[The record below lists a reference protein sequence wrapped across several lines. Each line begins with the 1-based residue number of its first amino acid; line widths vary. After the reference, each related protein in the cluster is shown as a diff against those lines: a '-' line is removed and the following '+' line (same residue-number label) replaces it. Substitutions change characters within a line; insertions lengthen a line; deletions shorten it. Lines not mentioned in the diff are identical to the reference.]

1 MSYINALN
9 LFELKDGYSI
19 EELKQTY
26 RALSKKYHPD
36 YKQNASLEEQK
47 ESEEL
52 MKRINEA
59 YDILKNNLGKEKTK
73 FNIET
78 YKKEKIDDLD
88 KYYIDDDM
96 IIAQAGCSIIALSY
110 MAMNRS
116 LSGLEWASGIP
127 GTVGGACY
135 MNAGAYLKS
144 VSDVLIS
151 VTVLDEDYNVLEI
164 PLKDL
169 EFGYRKS
176 NLMDKGYI
184 ILGAKFKLSKG
195 NYDDILNLI
204 TERRERRYKN
214 QPLNYPSAGS
224 VFRNPDGD
232 YAGRLI
238 EECNLKGYIKGGAK
252 ISDMHANFIVN
263 YNNATS
269 SDVKDLIELAKLKV
283 HEKFN
288 IDLKCEQELFNWE

>member
-1 MSYINALN
+1 MDDIIKGL
-9 LFELKDGYSI
+9 EK
-19 EELKQTY
+19 
-26 RALSKKYHPD
+26 SK
-36 YKQNASLEEQK
+36 
-47 ESEEL
+47 
-52 MKRINEA
+52 
-59 YDILKNNLGKEKTK
+59 YDIKENVSFKTLTTYKTGGVCKYLISPFEVLALIELLKVLKKNNIKFKIFGNGSNILASDKVYDGVIIRLDK
-73 FNIET
+73 FNKVKVDGDIVYAEAFVNL
-78 YKKEKIDDLD
+78 I
-88 KYYIDDDM
+88 
-96 IIAQAGCSIIALSY
+96 
-110 MAMNRS
+110 S
-116 LSGLEWASGIP
+116 LSLTCLNNNLTGFEWASGIP

-283 HEKFN
+283 HKKFN

>member
-1 MSYINALN
+1 MDDIIKGL
-9 LFELKDGYSI
+9 EK
-19 EELKQTY
+19 
-26 RALSKKYHPD
+26 SK
-36 YKQNASLEEQK
+36 
-47 ESEEL
+47 
-52 MKRINEA
+52 
-59 YDILKNNLGKEKTK
+59 YDIKENVSFKTLTTYKTGGVCKYLISPFEVLALIELLKVLKKNNIKIKIFGNGSNILASDKVYDGVIIRLDK
-73 FNIET
+73 FNKVKVDGDIVYAEAFVNL
-78 YKKEKIDDLD
+78 I
-88 KYYIDDDM
+88 
-96 IIAQAGCSIIALSY
+96 
-110 MAMNRS
+110 S
-116 LSGLEWASGIP
+116 LSLTCLNNNLTGFEWASGIP

-238 EECNLKGYIKGGAK
+238 EECNLKGYVKGGAK

>member
-1 MSYINALN
+1 MDDIIKGL
-9 LFELKDGYSI
+9 EK
-19 EELKQTY
+19 
-26 RALSKKYHPD
+26 SK
-36 YKQNASLEEQK
+36 
-47 ESEEL
+47 
-52 MKRINEA
+52 
-59 YDILKNNLGKEKTK
+59 YDIKENVSFKTLTTYKTGGVCKYLISPFEVLALIELLKVLKKNNIKFKIFGNGSNILASDKVYDGVIIRLDK
-73 FNIET
+73 FNKVKVDGDIVYAEAFVNL
-78 YKKEKIDDLD
+78 I
-88 KYYIDDDM
+88 
-96 IIAQAGCSIIALSY
+96 
-110 MAMNRS
+110 S
-116 LSGLEWASGIP
+116 LSLTCLNNNLTGFEWASGIP

-238 EECNLKGYIKGGAK
+238 EECNLKGYVKGGAK

-283 HEKFN
+283 HKKFN

>member
-1 MSYINALN
+1 MDDIIKGL
-9 LFELKDGYSI
+9 EK
-19 EELKQTY
+19 
-26 RALSKKYHPD
+26 SK
-36 YKQNASLEEQK
+36 
-47 ESEEL
+47 
-52 MKRINEA
+52 
-59 YDILKNNLGKEKTK
+59 YDIKENVSFKTLTTYKTGGVCKYLISPFEVLALIELLKVLKENNIKFKIFGNGSNILASDKVYDGVIIRLDKFNKVKVDGDIVYAEAFVNLISLSLTCLNNNLTG
-73 FNIET
+73 F
-78 YKKEKIDDLD
+78 
-88 KYYIDDDM
+88 
-96 IIAQAGCSIIALSY
+96 
-110 MAMNRS
+110 
-116 LSGLEWASGIP
+116 EWASGIP

-184 ILGAKFKLSKG
+184 ILGAKFKLYKG

-204 TERRERRYKN
+204 TERRERRYKS

-238 EECNLKGYIKGGAK
+238 EECNLKGYVKGGAK

-269 SDVKDLIELAKLKV
+269 SDIKDLIELAKLKV

>member
-1 MSYINALN
+1 MDDIINGL
-9 LFELKDGYSI
+9 EK
-19 EELKQTY
+19 
-26 RALSKKYHPD
+26 SK
-36 YKQNASLEEQK
+36 
-47 ESEEL
+47 
-52 MKRINEA
+52 
-59 YDILKNNLGKEKTK
+59 YDIKENVSFKTLTTYKTGGVCKYLISPFEVLALIELLKVLKENNIKFKIFGNGSNILASDKVYDGVIIRLDKFNKVKVDGDIVYAEAFVNLISLSLTCLNNNLTG
-73 FNIET
+73 F
-78 YKKEKIDDLD
+78 
-88 KYYIDDDM
+88 
-96 IIAQAGCSIIALSY
+96 
-110 MAMNRS
+110 
-116 LSGLEWASGIP
+116 EWASGIP

-151 VTVLDEDYNVLEI
+151 VTVLDENYDVVEI

-176 NLMDKGYI
+176 SLMDKGYI

-204 TERRERRYKN
+204 TERRERRYKS

-238 EECNLKGYIKGGAK
+238 EECNLKGYVKGGAK

-263 YNNATS
+263 YDNATS

>member
-1 MSYINALN
+1 MDDIIKGL
-9 LFELKDGYSI
+9 EK
-19 EELKQTY
+19 
-26 RALSKKYHPD
+26 SK
-36 YKQNASLEEQK
+36 
-47 ESEEL
+47 
-52 MKRINEA
+52 
-59 YDILKNNLGKEKTK
+59 YDIKENVSFKTLTTYKTGGVCKYLISPFEVLALIELLKVLKENNIKFKIFGNGSNILASDKVYDGVIIRLDKFNKVKVDGDIVYAEAFVNLISLSLTCLNNNLTG
-73 FNIET
+73 F
-78 YKKEKIDDLD
+78 
-88 KYYIDDDM
+88 
-96 IIAQAGCSIIALSY
+96 
-110 MAMNRS
+110 
-116 LSGLEWASGIP
+116 EWASGIP

-204 TERRERRYKN
+204 TERRERRYKS

>member
-1 MSYINALN
+1 MDDIIKGL
-9 LFELKDGYSI
+9 EK
-19 EELKQTY
+19 
-26 RALSKKYHPD
+26 SK
-36 YKQNASLEEQK
+36 
-47 ESEEL
+47 
-52 MKRINEA
+52 
-59 YDILKNNLGKEKTK
+59 YDIKENVSFKTLTTYKTGGVCKYLISPFEVLALIELLKVLKENNIKFKIFGNGSNILASDKVYDGVIIRLDKFNKVKVDGDIVYAEAFVNLISLSLTCLNNNLTG
-73 FNIET
+73 F
-78 YKKEKIDDLD
+78 
-88 KYYIDDDM
+88 
-96 IIAQAGCSIIALSY
+96 
-110 MAMNRS
+110 
-116 LSGLEWASGIP
+116 EWASGIP

-164 PLKDL
+164 SLKDL

-204 TERRERRYKN
+204 TERRERRYKS

-269 SDVKDLIELAKLKV
+269 SDVKDLIEFAKLKV

>member
-1 MSYINALN
+1 MDDIIKGL
-9 LFELKDGYSI
+9 EK
-19 EELKQTY
+19 
-26 RALSKKYHPD
+26 SK
-36 YKQNASLEEQK
+36 
-47 ESEEL
+47 
-52 MKRINEA
+52 
-59 YDILKNNLGKEKTK
+59 YDIKENVSFKTLTTYKTGGVCKYLISPYEVLALIELLKVLKENNIKFKIFGNGSNILASDKVYDGVIIRLDKFNKVKIDGDIVYAQAFVNLISLSLTCLNNNLTG
-73 FNIET
+73 F
-78 YKKEKIDDLD
+78 
-88 KYYIDDDM
+88 
-96 IIAQAGCSIIALSY
+96 
-110 MAMNRS
+110 
-116 LSGLEWASGIP
+116 EWASGIP

-151 VTVLDEDYNVLEI
+151 VTVLDTDYNVLEI

-176 NLMDKGYI
+176 SLMDKGYI

-195 NYDDILNLI
+195 SYDDILNLI
-204 TERRERRYKN
+204 TERRERRYKS
-214 QPLNYPSAGS
+214 QPLTYPSAGS

-238 EECNLKGYIKGGAK
+238 EECNLKGYVKGGAK

-269 SDVKDLIELAKLKV
+269 TDVKDLIELAKLKV

>member
-1 MSYINALN
+1 
-9 LFELKDGYSI
+9 
-19 EELKQTY
+19 
-26 RALSKKYHPD
+26 
-36 YKQNASLEEQK
+36 
-47 ESEEL
+47 
-52 MKRINEA
+52 
-59 YDILKNNLGKEKTK
+59 
-73 FNIET
+73 
-78 YKKEKIDDLD
+78 
-88 KYYIDDDM
+88 
-96 IIAQAGCSIIALSY
+96 
-110 MAMNRS
+110 
-116 LSGLEWASGIP
+116 
-127 GTVGGACY
+127 

-151 VTVLDEDYNVLEI
+151 VTVLDENYDVVEI

-176 NLMDKGYI
+176 SLMDKGYI

-195 NYDDILNLI
+195 CYDDILNLV
-204 TERRERRYKN
+204 TERRERRYKS

-224 VFRNPDGD
+224 VFRNPEGD

-238 EECNLKGYIKGGAK
+238 EECNLKGYVKGGAK
-252 ISDMHANFIVN
+252 ISDMHANFIIN
-263 YNNATS
+263 YDNATS

>member
-1 MSYINALN
+1 MDDIIKGL
-9 LFELKDGYSI
+9 EK
-19 EELKQTY
+19 
-26 RALSKKYHPD
+26 SK
-36 YKQNASLEEQK
+36 
-47 ESEEL
+47 
-52 MKRINEA
+52 
-59 YDILKNNLGKEKTK
+59 YDIKENVSFKTLTTYKTGGVCKYLISPFEVLALIELLKVLKENNIKFKIFGNGSNILASDKVYDGVIIRLDKFNKVKVDGDIVYAEAFVNLVSLSLTCLNNNLTG
-73 FNIET
+73 F
-78 YKKEKIDDLD
+78 
-88 KYYIDDDM
+88 
-96 IIAQAGCSIIALSY
+96 
-110 MAMNRS
+110 
-116 LSGLEWASGIP
+116 EWASGIP

-204 TERRERRYKN
+204 TERRERRYKS

>member
-1 MSYINALN
+1 MDDIINGL
-9 LFELKDGYSI
+9 EK
-19 EELKQTY
+19 
-26 RALSKKYHPD
+26 SK
-36 YKQNASLEEQK
+36 
-47 ESEEL
+47 
-52 MKRINEA
+52 
-59 YDILKNNLGKEKTK
+59 YDIKENVSFKTLTTYKTGGVCKYLISPYEVLALIELLKVLKENNIKFKIFGNGSNILASDKVYDGVIIRLDKFNKVKVDGDIVYAEAFVNLISLSLTCLNNNLTG
-73 FNIET
+73 F
-78 YKKEKIDDLD
+78 
-88 KYYIDDDM
+88 
-96 IIAQAGCSIIALSY
+96 
-110 MAMNRS
+110 
-116 LSGLEWASGIP
+116 EWASGIP

-151 VTVLDEDYNVLEI
+151 VTVLDENYNVLEI

-176 NLMDKGYI
+176 SLMDKGYI

-195 NYDDILNLI
+195 SYDDILNLI
-204 TERRERRYKN
+204 TERRERRYKS

>member
-1 MSYINALN
+1 MDDIINGL
-9 LFELKDGYSI
+9 EK
-19 EELKQTY
+19 
-26 RALSKKYHPD
+26 SK
-36 YKQNASLEEQK
+36 
-47 ESEEL
+47 
-52 MKRINEA
+52 
-59 YDILKNNLGKEKTK
+59 YDIKENVSFKTLTTYKTGGVCKYLISPFEVLALIELLKVLKENNIKFKIFGNGSNILASDKVYDGVIIRLDKFNKVKVDGDIVYAEAFVNLISLSLTCLNNNL
-73 FNIET
+73 
-78 YKKEKIDDLD
+78 
-88 KYYIDDDM
+88 
-96 IIAQAGCSIIALSY
+96 AGF
-110 MAMNRS
+110 
-116 LSGLEWASGIP
+116 EWASGIP

-151 VTVLDEDYNVLEI
+151 VTVLDENYNVLEI

-238 EECNLKGYIKGGAK
+238 EECNLKGYVKGGAK

-269 SDVKDLIELAKLKV
+269 SDVKDLIEFAKLKV

>member
-1 MSYINALN
+1 MDDIIKGL
-9 LFELKDGYSI
+9 EK
-19 EELKQTY
+19 
-26 RALSKKYHPD
+26 SK
-36 YKQNASLEEQK
+36 
-47 ESEEL
+47 
-52 MKRINEA
+52 
-59 YDILKNNLGKEKTK
+59 YDIKENVSFKTLTTYKTGGVCKYLISPFEVLSLIELLKVLKKNNIKFKIFGNGSNILASDKVYDGVIIRLDK
-73 FNIET
+73 FNKVKVDGDIVFAEAFVNL
-78 YKKEKIDDLD
+78 I
-88 KYYIDDDM
+88 
-96 IIAQAGCSIIALSY
+96 
-110 MAMNRS
+110 S
-116 LSGLEWASGIP
+116 LSLTCLNNNLTGFEWASGIP

>member
-1 MSYINALN
+1 MDDIINGL
-9 LFELKDGYSI
+9 EK
-19 EELKQTY
+19 
-26 RALSKKYHPD
+26 SK
-36 YKQNASLEEQK
+36 
-47 ESEEL
+47 
-52 MKRINEA
+52 
-59 YDILKNNLGKEKTK
+59 YDIKENVSFKTLTTYKTGGVCKYLISPFEVLALIELLKVLKENNIKFKIFGNGSNILASDKVYDGVIIRLDKFNKVKVDGDIVYAEAFVNLISLSLTCLYNNLTG
-73 FNIET
+73 F
-78 YKKEKIDDLD
+78 
-88 KYYIDDDM
+88 
-96 IIAQAGCSIIALSY
+96 
-110 MAMNRS
+110 
-116 LSGLEWASGIP
+116 EWASGIP

-151 VTVLDEDYNVLEI
+151 VTVLDENYDVVEI

-169 EFGYRKS
+169 KFGYRKS
-176 NLMDKGYI
+176 SLMDKGYI

-195 NYDDILNLI
+195 CYDDILNLV
-204 TERRERRYKN
+204 TERRERRYKS

-224 VFRNPDGD
+224 VFRNPEGD

-238 EECNLKGYIKGGAK
+238 EECNLKGYVKGGAK

>member
-1 MSYINALN
+1 MDDIIKGL
-9 LFELKDGYSI
+9 EK
-19 EELKQTY
+19 
-26 RALSKKYHPD
+26 SK
-36 YKQNASLEEQK
+36 
-47 ESEEL
+47 
-52 MKRINEA
+52 
-59 YDILKNNLGKEKTK
+59 YDIKENVSFKTLTTYKTGGVCKYLISPFEVLALIELLKVLKKNNIKFKIVGNGSNILASDKVYDGVIIRLDK
-73 FNIET
+73 FNKVKVDGDIVYAEAFVNL
-78 YKKEKIDDLD
+78 I
-88 KYYIDDDM
+88 
-96 IIAQAGCSIIALSY
+96 
-110 MAMNRS
+110 S
-116 LSGLEWASGIP
+116 LSLTCLNNNLTGFEWASGIP

-238 EECNLKGYIKGGAK
+238 EECNLKGYVKGGAK

-288 IDLKCEQELFNWE
+288 IDLICEHELFNWD

>member
-1 MSYINALN
+1 MDDIINGL
-9 LFELKDGYSI
+9 EK
-19 EELKQTY
+19 
-26 RALSKKYHPD
+26 SK
-36 YKQNASLEEQK
+36 
-47 ESEEL
+47 
-52 MKRINEA
+52 
-59 YDILKNNLGKEKTK
+59 YDIKENVSFKTLTTYKTGGVCKYLISPFEVLALIELLKVLKENNIKFKIFGNGSNILASDKVYDGVIIRLDKFNKVKVDGDIVYAEAFVNLISLSLTCLNNNLTG
-73 FNIET
+73 F
-78 YKKEKIDDLD
+78 
-88 KYYIDDDM
+88 
-96 IIAQAGCSIIALSY
+96 
-110 MAMNRS
+110 
-116 LSGLEWASGIP
+116 EWASGIP

-151 VTVLDEDYNVLEI
+151 VTVLDENYDVVEI

-169 EFGYRKS
+169 KFGYRKS
-176 NLMDKGYI
+176 SLMDKGYI

-195 NYDDILNLI
+195 CYDDILNLV
-204 TERRERRYKN
+204 TERRERRYKS

-224 VFRNPDGD
+224 VFRNPEGD

>member
-1 MSYINALN
+1 MDDIIKGL
-9 LFELKDGYSI
+9 EK
-19 EELKQTY
+19 
-26 RALSKKYHPD
+26 SK
-36 YKQNASLEEQK
+36 
-47 ESEEL
+47 
-52 MKRINEA
+52 
-59 YDILKNNLGKEKTK
+59 YDIKENVSFKTLTTYKTGGVCKYLISPFEVLALIELLKVLKENNIKFKIFGNGSNILASDKVYDGVIIRLDKFNKVKVDGDIVYAEAFVNLVSLSLTCLNNNLTG
-73 FNIET
+73 F
-78 YKKEKIDDLD
+78 
-88 KYYIDDDM
+88 
-96 IIAQAGCSIIALSY
+96 
-110 MAMNRS
+110 
-116 LSGLEWASGIP
+116 EWASGIP

-195 NYDDILNLI
+195 CYDDILNLI

-238 EECNLKGYIKGGAK
+238 EECNLKGYVKGGAK

>member
-1 MSYINALN
+1 MDDIINGL
-9 LFELKDGYSI
+9 EK
-19 EELKQTY
+19 
-26 RALSKKYHPD
+26 SK
-36 YKQNASLEEQK
+36 
-47 ESEEL
+47 
-52 MKRINEA
+52 
-59 YDILKNNLGKEKTK
+59 YDIKENVSFKTLTTYKTGGVCKYLISPFEVLALIELLKVLKENNIKFKIFGNGSNILASDKVYDGVIIRLDKFNKVKVDGNIVYAEAFVNLISLSLTCLNNNLTG
-73 FNIET
+73 F
-78 YKKEKIDDLD
+78 
-88 KYYIDDDM
+88 
-96 IIAQAGCSIIALSY
+96 
-110 MAMNRS
+110 
-116 LSGLEWASGIP
+116 EWASGIP

-151 VTVLDEDYNVLEI
+151 VTVLDENYDVVEI

-176 NLMDKGYI
+176 SLMDKGYI
-184 ILGAKFKLSKG
+184 ILGAKFNLSKG
-195 NYDDILNLI
+195 CYDDILNLV
-204 TERRERRYKN
+204 TERRERRYKS

-224 VFRNPDGD
+224 VFRNPEGD

-238 EECNLKGYIKGGAK
+238 EECNLKGYVKGGAK

-263 YNNATS
+263 YDNATS

>member
-1 MSYINALN
+1 MDDIIKGL
-9 LFELKDGYSI
+9 EK
-19 EELKQTY
+19 
-26 RALSKKYHPD
+26 SK
-36 YKQNASLEEQK
+36 
-47 ESEEL
+47 
-52 MKRINEA
+52 
-59 YDILKNNLGKEKTK
+59 YDIKENVSFKTLTTYKTGGVCKYLISPFEVLSLIELLKVLKKNNIKFKIFGNGSNILASDKVYDGVIIRLDK
-73 FNIET
+73 FNKVKVDGDIVYAEAFVNL
-78 YKKEKIDDLD
+78 I
-88 KYYIDDDM
+88 
-96 IIAQAGCSIIALSY
+96 
-110 MAMNRS
+110 S
-116 LSGLEWASGIP
+116 LSLTCLNNNLTGFEWASGIP

-204 TERRERRYKN
+204 TERRERRYKS

>member
-1 MSYINALN
+1 MDDIIKGL
-9 LFELKDGYSI
+9 EK
-19 EELKQTY
+19 
-26 RALSKKYHPD
+26 SK
-36 YKQNASLEEQK
+36 
-47 ESEEL
+47 
-52 MKRINEA
+52 
-59 YDILKNNLGKEKTK
+59 YDIKENVSFKTLTTYKTGGVCKYLISPFEVLTLIELLKVLKKNNIKFKIFGNGSNILASDKVYDGVIIRLDK
-73 FNIET
+73 FNKVKVDGDIVYAEAFVNL
-78 YKKEKIDDLD
+78 I
-88 KYYIDDDM
+88 
-96 IIAQAGCSIIALSY
+96 
-110 MAMNRS
+110 S
-116 LSGLEWASGIP
+116 LSLTCLNNNLTGFEWASGIP

-238 EECNLKGYIKGGAK
+238 EECNLKGYVKGGAK

>member
-1 MSYINALN
+1 MDDIIKGL
-9 LFELKDGYSI
+9 EK
-19 EELKQTY
+19 
-26 RALSKKYHPD
+26 SK
-36 YKQNASLEEQK
+36 
-47 ESEEL
+47 
-52 MKRINEA
+52 
-59 YDILKNNLGKEKTK
+59 YDIKENVSFKTLTTYKTGGVCKYLISPFEVLTLIELLKVLKKNNIKFKIFGNGSNILASDKVYDGVIIRLDK
-73 FNIET
+73 FNKVKVDGDIVYAEAFVNL
-78 YKKEKIDDLD
+78 I
-88 KYYIDDDM
+88 
-96 IIAQAGCSIIALSY
+96 
-110 MAMNRS
+110 S
-116 LSGLEWASGIP
+116 LSLTCLNNNLTGFEWASGIP

-195 NYDDILNLI
+195 NYDILNLI

>member
-1 MSYINALN
+1 MDDIIKGL
-9 LFELKDGYSI
+9 EK
-19 EELKQTY
+19 
-26 RALSKKYHPD
+26 SK
-36 YKQNASLEEQK
+36 
-47 ESEEL
+47 
-52 MKRINEA
+52 
-59 YDILKNNLGKEKTK
+59 YDIKENVSFKTLTTYKTGGVCKYLISPFEVLALIELLKVLKKNNIKFKIFGNGSNILASDKVYDGVIIRLDK
-73 FNIET
+73 FNKVKVDGDIVYAEAFVNL
-78 YKKEKIDDLD
+78 I
-88 KYYIDDDM
+88 
-96 IIAQAGCSIIALSY
+96 
-110 MAMNRS
+110 S
-116 LSGLEWASGIP
+116 LSLTCLNNNLTGFEWASGIP

-238 EECNLKGYIKGGAK
+238 EECNLKGYVKGGAK

-263 YNNATS
+263 KDNATGE
-269 SDVKDLIELAKLKV
+269 DIINLINLAKDKIK
-283 HEKFN
+283 ENNN
-288 IDLKCEQELFNWE
+288 IDLYLEQVIIDN

>member
-1 MSYINALN
+1 MDDIIKGL
-9 LFELKDGYSI
+9 EK
-19 EELKQTY
+19 
-26 RALSKKYHPD
+26 SK
-36 YKQNASLEEQK
+36 
-47 ESEEL
+47 
-52 MKRINEA
+52 
-59 YDILKNNLGKEKTK
+59 YDIKENVSFKTLTTYKTGGVCKYLISPFEVLSLIELLKVLKKNNIKFKIFGNGSNILASDKVYDGVIIRLDK
-73 FNIET
+73 FNKVKVDGDIVYAEAFVNL
-78 YKKEKIDDLD
+78 I
-88 KYYIDDDM
+88 
-96 IIAQAGCSIIALSY
+96 
-110 MAMNRS
+110 S
-116 LSGLEWASGIP
+116 LSLTCLNNNLTGFEWASGIP

-238 EECNLKGYIKGGAK
+238 EECNRKGYIKGGAK

>member
-1 MSYINALN
+1 MDDIIKGL
-9 LFELKDGYSI
+9 EK
-19 EELKQTY
+19 
-26 RALSKKYHPD
+26 SK
-36 YKQNASLEEQK
+36 
-47 ESEEL
+47 
-52 MKRINEA
+52 
-59 YDILKNNLGKEKTK
+59 YDIKENVSFKTLTTYKTGGVCKYLISPFEVLSLIELLKVLKKNNIKFKIFGNGSNILASDKVYDGVIIRLDK
-73 FNIET
+73 FNKVKVDGDIVYAEAFVNL
-78 YKKEKIDDLD
+78 I
-88 KYYIDDDM
+88 
-96 IIAQAGCSIIALSY
+96 
-110 MAMNRS
+110 S
-116 LSGLEWASGIP
+116 LSLTCLNNNLTGFEWASGIP

-204 TERRERRYKN
+204 TERRERRYKS

-238 EECNLKGYIKGGAK
+238 EECNLKGYVKGGAK

>member
-1 MSYINALN
+1 MDDIIKGL
-9 LFELKDGYSI
+9 EK
-19 EELKQTY
+19 
-26 RALSKKYHPD
+26 SK
-36 YKQNASLEEQK
+36 
-47 ESEEL
+47 
-52 MKRINEA
+52 
-59 YDILKNNLGKEKTK
+59 YDIKENVSFKTLTTYKTGGVCKYLISPFEVLALIELLKVLKKNNIKFKIFGNGSNILASDKVYDGVIIRLDK
-73 FNIET
+73 FNKVKVDGDIVYAEAFVNL
-78 YKKEKIDDLD
+78 I
-88 KYYIDDDM
+88 
-96 IIAQAGCSIIALSY
+96 
-110 MAMNRS
+110 S
-116 LSGLEWASGIP
+116 LSLTCLNNNLTGFEWASGIP

>member
-1 MSYINALN
+1 MDDIINGL
-9 LFELKDGYSI
+9 EK
-19 EELKQTY
+19 
-26 RALSKKYHPD
+26 SK
-36 YKQNASLEEQK
+36 
-47 ESEEL
+47 
-52 MKRINEA
+52 
-59 YDILKNNLGKEKTK
+59 YDIKENVSFKTLTTYKTGGVCKYLISPFEVLALIELLKVLKENNIKFKIFGNGSNILASDKVYDGVIIRLDKFNKVKVDGDIVYAEAFVNLISLSLTCLNNNLTG
-73 FNIET
+73 F
-78 YKKEKIDDLD
+78 
-88 KYYIDDDM
+88 
-96 IIAQAGCSIIALSY
+96 
-110 MAMNRS
+110 
-116 LSGLEWASGIP
+116 EWASGIP

-151 VTVLDEDYNVLEI
+151 VTVLDENYDVVEI

-169 EFGYRKS
+169 KFGYRKS
-176 NLMDKGYI
+176 SLMDKGYI

-195 NYDDILNLI
+195 CYDDILNLV
-204 TERRERRYKN
+204 TERRERRYKS

-224 VFRNPDGD
+224 VFRNPEGD

-238 EECNLKGYIKGGAK
+238 EECNLKGYVKGGAK

>member
-1 MSYINALN
+1 MDDIIKGL
-9 LFELKDGYSI
+9 EK
-19 EELKQTY
+19 
-26 RALSKKYHPD
+26 SK
-36 YKQNASLEEQK
+36 
-47 ESEEL
+47 
-52 MKRINEA
+52 
-59 YDILKNNLGKEKTK
+59 YDIKENVSFKTLTTYKTGGVCKYLISPFEVLSLIELLKVLKKNNIKFKIFGNGSNILASDKVYDGVIIRLDK
-73 FNIET
+73 FNKVKVDGDIVYAEAFVNL
-78 YKKEKIDDLD
+78 I
-88 KYYIDDDM
+88 
-96 IIAQAGCSIIALSY
+96 
-110 MAMNRS
+110 S
-116 LSGLEWASGIP
+116 LSLTCLNNNLTGFEWASGIP

>member
-1 MSYINALN
+1 MDDIIKGL
-9 LFELKDGYSI
+9 EK
-19 EELKQTY
+19 
-26 RALSKKYHPD
+26 SK
-36 YKQNASLEEQK
+36 
-47 ESEEL
+47 
-52 MKRINEA
+52 
-59 YDILKNNLGKEKTK
+59 YDIKENVSFKTLTTYKTGGVCKYLISPFEVLSLIELLKVLKKNNIKFKIFGNGSNILASDKVYDGVIIRLDK
-73 FNIET
+73 FNKVKVDGDIVYAEAFVNL
-78 YKKEKIDDLD
+78 I
-88 KYYIDDDM
+88 
-96 IIAQAGCSIIALSY
+96 
-110 MAMNRS
+110 S
-116 LSGLEWASGIP
+116 LSLTCLNNNLTGFEWASGIP

-151 VTVLDEDYNVLEI
+151 VTVLDENYNVLEI

-204 TERRERRYKN
+204 TERRERRYKS

-238 EECNLKGYIKGGAK
+238 EECNLKGYVKGGAK